1 MPFGHFYSFIR
12 RMADYAHNSA
22 QAESQN
28 SDRVSLQYQRTL
40 AVEIFKGAVNAI
52 TSVLRKP

>member
-1 MPFGHFYSFIR
+1 
-12 RMADYAHNSA
+12 MADYAHNSA

-40 AVEIFKGAVNAI
+40 ALEIFKGAVNAI